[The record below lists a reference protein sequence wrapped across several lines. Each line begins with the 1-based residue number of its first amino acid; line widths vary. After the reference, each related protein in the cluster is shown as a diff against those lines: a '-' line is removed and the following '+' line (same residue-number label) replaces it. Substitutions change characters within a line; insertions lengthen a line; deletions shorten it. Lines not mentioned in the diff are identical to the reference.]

1 MFVQGRITLRVLF
14 VCFFIGYLVCAWSVY
29 AYFQPASKQQSAV
42 DGKTEKTVVEEG
54 KTVPWKDYQEA
65 LKTERE
71 ELQRQARE
79 NFDRMDRMQD
89 RVFYGVV
96 ILGGVILTMMGF
108 LFGQTRKDVKT
119 QLTDEISK
127 SVRGQIEQEVLD
139 KVKAQIEVQI
149 KQLEEMNREMM
160 AVQAGYQKLDSEL
173 KQIQSYKDRLIL
185 WFFSGETNTAE
196 REIAALKN
204 AGFENVR
211 PQMLKIG
218 EHFELGNPDLVIFSY
233 DESEEGER
241 RLRVIASLMKKNTP
255 DVWLLIHSSSNSA
268 IKKEKEGAILGDLWY
283 VPANFP
289 ATVVTNAMALIR
301 KHPKSRPSS
310 D

>member
-1 MFVQGRITLRVLF
+1 MFVQKRVTLRVLF
-14 VCFFIGYLVCAWSVY
+14 VCLFIGYLACAWSVY
-29 AYFQPASKQQSAV
+29 AIFEAAPKPQPAVEA
-42 DGKTEKTVVEEG
+42 KTERPVVEEG
-54 KTVPWKDYQEA
+54 KVVSWKDYQDV
-65 LKTERE
+65 LKAERE
-71 ELQRQARE
+71 ELQKQARE
-79 NFDRMDRMQD
+79 NFDRMEKMQD

-96 ILGGVILTMMGF
+96 LLGGIILGVIGF
-108 LFGQTRKDVKT
+108 LFGQTRKDVKA

-127 SVRGQIEQEVLD
+127 SVRSQIEQEVLS
-139 KVKAQIEVQI
+139 KVKAQIEEQV
-149 KQLEEMNREMM
+149 KQLEEMNREMS

-211 PQMLKIG
+211 PQILKIG
-218 EHFELGNPDLVIFSY
+218 EHFELGNPDLVILSY

-241 RLRVIASLMKKNTP
+241 RLKVIASLMKKNTP
-255 DVWLLIHSSSNSA
+255 DVWLMIHSSSNNA
-268 IKKEKEGAILGDLWY
+268 IKKEKEGITLGDLWY

-289 ATVVTNAMALIR
+289 ATVVTNAIALIR
-301 KHPKSRPSS
+301 KRPKF
-310 D
+310 

>member
-1 MFVQGRITLRVLF
+1 MLF
-14 VCFFIGYLVCAWSVY
+14 VCFFIGYLACAWIAY
-29 AYFQPASKQQSAV
+29 AYFEAAPKPQSAV
-42 DGKTEKTVVEEG
+42 DAQTEKPLAEEG
-54 KTVPWKDYQEA
+54 KMVPWKDYQDV
-65 LKTERE
+65 LRTERE
-71 ELQRQARE
+71 ELQKQAKE
-79 NFDRMDRMQD
+79 DFDRMERLQD

-96 ILGGVILTMMGF
+96 LLGGIILGLIGF
-108 LFGQTRKDVKT
+108 LFGQTRKDVKA
-119 QLTDEISK
+119 QLTDEIGK
-127 SVRGQIEQEVLD
+127 SVRSQIEQGVLS
-139 KVKAQIEVQI
+139 KVKAQIEEQL
-149 KQLEEMNREMM
+149 KQLEEMNREMT

-211 PQMLKIG
+211 PQMLKVG

-241 RLRVIASLMKKNTP
+241 RLKVIASLMKKNTP
-255 DVWLLIHSSSNSA
+255 DGWLMIHSSSNNA
-268 IKKEKEGAILGDLWY
+268 IKKEKEGVILGDLWY

-289 ATVVTNAMALIR
+289 ATIVTNAMALIR
-301 KHPKSRPSS
+301 KRPKF
-310 D
+310 